1 MPNWAIG
8 PVEITGTREG
18 VMSFTDRFTTADK
31 QQPQTNKKRLFRSFS
46 DITAA
51 EMNRRIA
58 ECFDGH
64 TAGTVRTFSF
74 IASFAWELESNLM
87 FKPPQSREKEFTTVG
102 EACKEDCVQV
112 EIHTSEPS
120 NDLEEWII
128 CREDGVPLYGYRNL
142 TAYRCKYCGNLQSLA
157 SFEDAGETECSDC
170 GEIGFEPHQP
180 EKEDDGNGA

>member
-18 VMSFTDRFTTADK
+18 VLSFTERFASTD
-31 QQPQTNKKRLFRSFS
+31 QGLLPPDKKRLYRSFS
-46 DITAA
+46 DLTSA
-51 EMNRRIA
+51 EMLRRIT
-58 ECFDGH
+58 ECFDGYP
-64 TAGTVRTFSF
+64 AGVVRTFSF
-74 IASFAWELESNLM
+74 IATFAWELEGNLM
-87 FKPPQSREKEFTTVG
+87 FKPPQSREKEFITIG

-142 TAYRCKYCGNLQSLA
+142 TAYRCKHCGNVQSLA
-157 SFEDAGETECSDC
+157 SFEDASETECDDC
-170 GEIGFEPHQP
+170 GETGFEPYQH
-180 EKEDDGNGA
+180 EKEDDDNGA